1 MLVLYGGNNKD
12 ALVMQ
17 YMTRM
22 KEFAELNTPT
32 LPIITYSTEQFY
44 HEQNEEIND
53 QILNKIGNYTL
64 QEKKKLLK
72 NLDALETFTQ
82 IIDVRSDFAPQI
94 KEEPKEVKRT
104 TITFKELYEL
114 FIKEKKLTAPN
125 TTQSTWRDY
134 EAAYQDFIY
143 VIENA
148 EARDITSFT
157 KEDLRTFADALHN
170 HLPSSRTKKPQF
182 KHLTYSELKTIEL
195 KENEKT
201 AFATKQKKMLSI
213 KQIFDIAS
221 DARYSYITE
230 NIVEPFL
237 MKKPKNSKKIQKER
251 KPLSEENLKKLFT
264 SKLYT
269 DKLKHTLTFAPE
281 KYWIPII
288 AGYSGM
294 RQNEICQLYVED
306 LKSITTDMGEIIW
319 YFDLN
324 EEKDKHLKNENAFRL
339 VPLHPK
345 LIELGFI
352 EYYNSIKNKQPRLW
366 KNLSSTRKRKG
377 TTRTMARIL

>member
-1 MLVLYGGNNKD
+1 
-12 ALVMQ
+12 
-17 YMTRM
+17 
-22 KEFAELNTPT
+22 
-32 LPIITYSTEQFY
+32 
-44 HEQNEEIND
+44 
-53 QILNKIGNYTL
+53 
-64 QEKKKLLK
+64 
-72 NLDALETFTQ
+72 
-82 IIDVRSDFAPQI
+82 
-94 KEEPKEVKRT
+94 
-104 TITFKELYEL
+104 
-114 FIKEKKLTAPN
+114 
-125 TTQSTWRDY
+125 
-134 EAAYQDFIY
+134 
-143 VIENA
+143 
-148 EARDITSFT
+148 
-157 KEDLRTFADALHN
+157 
-170 HLPSSRTKKPQF
+170 
-182 KHLTYSELKTIEL
+182 
-195 KENEKT
+195 
-201 AFATKQKKMLSI
+201 MLSI

-366 KNLSSTRKRKG
+366 KNLRLHPKEERYNTDYGKNFMKYFRKHVTEEEDQVFHSLRHNVGDQLMKNAVHYKLPKDLMNRIMGHEPDKDMTSVVYSQGYGVEELYEGIKTLDFKDLIHLKLNSTCA
-377 TTRTMARIL
+377 MLPFQN